1 MPDIVIP
8 ESVFGEFLK
17 SLFVNVTREQEGLV
31 AEMLA
36 DVAMFRARLE
46 VARERKM
53 REVEEEAERKLREV
67 EEAIARRAG
76 ALEDKLERKIRAAE
90 EQIEIK
96 LREAEEEIARLRQL
110 ERLRQTA
117 AAKRSELPQ

>member
-1 MPDIVIP
+1 MGDIVIP
-8 ESVFGEFLK
+8 EEVFGEFLK
-17 SLFVNVTREQEGLV
+17 SLYAKVTKDQQGLV
-31 AEMLA
+31 AEMQA

-67 EEAIARRAG
+67 EEAIARRAR

-96 LREAEEEIARLRQL
+96 LREAEDEIARLRQL
-110 ERLRQTA
+110 ERLRHTA
-117 AAKRSELPQ
+117 AVERGEWPQ